1 MNPVK
6 GEADLARHGRE
17 TIAVGSK
24 SFAMASRVLEP
35 AIRDDAAMLY
45 AFCRYADDLVDG
57 QVMGHGQLEDYKAGQ
72 AARVVELRERTL
84 EALAGEPQGDPH
96 YAALVSVVDRHGIPH
111 RHVMELVDGF
121 QMDADDRV
129 YETMG
134 DVLDYGYHVAGVVGV
149 MMAWIMGVREAATLD
164 RASDLGI
171 AFQLT
176 NIARDVVDDA
186 EAGRVFVPR
195 EVLEWAGAPTDAAG
209 LRDKA
214 NRDATYRAAVALLNE
229 AESYY
234 ASAHVGVAELT
245 RRNAWAILTAL
256 RVYRAI
262 GTKLRAGGP
271 EALFARASTTK
282 AEKLRLAAKA
292 WGASRRKDGVAVTP
306 RVGLYARPA

>member
-1 MNPVK
+1 MTAVT
-6 GEADLARHGRE
+6 GEVDLARHGRD

-57 QVMGHGQLEDYKAGQ
+57 QVMGHGQLDNYKTGQ

-84 EALAGEPQGDPH
+84 GALAGEPQHDPH
-96 YAALVSVVDRHGIPH
+96 YAALASVVNNHGIPH

-129 YETMG
+129 YRTME

-149 MMAWIMGVREAATLD
+149 MMAWIMGVRDAATLD

-186 EAGRVFVPR
+186 QAGRVFVPN
-195 EVLEWAGAPTDAAG
+195 EVLAAAGAPMEVGG
-209 LRDKA
+209 LQNRTHGKA
-214 NRDATYRAAVALLNE
+214 TFRAALALLDE
-229 AESYY
+229 AERYY
-234 ASAHVGVAELT
+234 ASAHVGVAELS

-256 RVYRAI
+256 RVYRSI

-271 EALFARASTTK
+271 EALFARTSTTK
-282 AEKLRLAAKA
+282 AEKLRLVVKA
-292 WGASRRKDGVAVTP
+292 WGAARRTKSVEVTP
-306 RVGLYARPA
+306 RIGLYARPV